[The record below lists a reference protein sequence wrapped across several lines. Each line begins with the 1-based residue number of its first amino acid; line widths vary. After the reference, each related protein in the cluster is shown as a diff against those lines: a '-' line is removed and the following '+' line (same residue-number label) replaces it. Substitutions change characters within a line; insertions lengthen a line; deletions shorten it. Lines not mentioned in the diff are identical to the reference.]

1 MSNLA
6 FSIRSNEGC
15 APQPILT
22 WDTVWDAQSGF
33 ADWAYADRSEASNRG
48 GLQAQAALQ
57 TAVILCLFTDRYCP
71 PDHPLAFLI
80 EGDDPRGWWGD
91 GVDVARDQGE
101 APLGSLLWLLAHA
114 PLTEEIARYAQAFA
128 LEALSVL
135 IGQQAVVRV
144 EAQTQI
150 VGPSRLNLAVQLY
163 GRDGS
168 RLYAHQFDDVWRQA
182 FGVAASLAGG
192 FNDGFSDGFG

>member
-71 PDHPLAFLI
+71 PDHPLAFLL

-101 APLGSLLWLLAHA
+101 APLGSLLLL
-114 PLTEEIARYAQAFA
+114 PLLPAACCACCWNTRNIAKSSDLTNARSSSTCCQRRCRR
-128 LEALSVL
+128 
-135 IGQQAVVRV
+135 Q
-144 EAQTQI
+144 
-150 VGPSRLNLAVQLY
+150 PSSSR
-163 GRDGS
+163 GRQPCSSCGRRAGDM
-168 RLYAHQFDDVWRQA
+168 H
-182 FGVAASLAGG
+182 AASA
-192 FNDGFSDGFG
+192 SV